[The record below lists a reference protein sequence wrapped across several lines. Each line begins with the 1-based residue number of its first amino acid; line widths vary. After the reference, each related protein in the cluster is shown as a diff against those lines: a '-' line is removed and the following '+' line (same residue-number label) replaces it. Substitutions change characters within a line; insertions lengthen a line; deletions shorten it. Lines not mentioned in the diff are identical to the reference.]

1 MSVSIT
7 LSNVALPSNCYSG
20 VHYISGLGAI
30 EELDFDVH
38 VPLFKGHN
46 EIKPFKTFVTF
57 QSDNETFEGRVVG
70 KDVSQENDGTI
81 RIICEGTQGYLKDSW
96 VFPGSKD
103 PDDEEEGQTDETAEA
118 DSEEQHANV
127 GDIYTVPGGGRWYK
141 HRTKV
146 TTPPNNSKKFDLA
159 YPRAG
164 LYFSTIVNALKDAHN
179 AFVESRYRITTVMM
193 NDCSNLILQHD
204 LSLAGSTCYDA
215 MDSIATEFKIE
226 WYMKGH
232 VLYCKKKFGTVKGD
246 LKTGLNLNTVSKT
259 EDARDI
265 YTAILPLGGVG
276 YDEKRLSLCSS
287 PCNKFSPGSISGGTL
302 RGYSNI
308 KIGARSRPYIVN
320 EELQRIYGLRIK
332 LSLHDDIVVNDET
345 EYKACRDELLSQAMV
360 ECQDLANQV
369 IQVSASA
376 FDFANST
383 IGGPGPELTVFDYY
397 HVIDYVTGI
406 DMILRLVGKDTN
418 YDDILNPSLTFSLDD
433 RKNSVEPVVMTKYLQ
448 PIDTPGLYD

>member
-1 MSVSIT
+1 MSMTLT
-7 LSNVALPSNCYSG
+7 LSNVALPSGCYSG
-20 VHYISGLGAI
+20 VHYITGLDSI

-46 EIKPFKTFVTF
+46 EIKPFKTFVQF
-57 QSDNETFEGRVVG
+57 QCGNDTFEGRVVG
-70 KDVSQENDGTI
+70 RDISQESDGI
-81 RIICEGTQGYLKDSW
+81 VRIICEGTQGYLKDSW

-103 PDDEEEGQTDETAEA
+103 PADEEEGQPDETAEA
-118 DSEEQHANV
+118 DSEEQVGNI
-127 GDIYTVPGGGRWYK
+127 GDIYTMPGKGRWYK

-164 LYFSTIVNALKDAHN
+164 LYFSTIVNGLKNAHN
-179 AFVESRYRITTVMM
+179 AFVDSQFRIITVMM

-204 LSLAGSTCYDA
+204 LTLAGSNCYEA
-215 MDSIATEFKIE
+215 MDTIAKEFKIE

-232 VLYCKKKFGTVKGD
+232 VLYCKRKFGTLKGD
-246 LKTGLNLNTVSKT
+246 LKTGLNLNSISKT

-287 PCNKFSPGSISGGTL
+287 PCNQFAAGSVSGGSL
-302 RGYSNI
+302 KGYANMA
-308 KIGARSRPYIVN
+308 IGSRSRPYIKN
-320 EELQRIYGLRIK
+320 DELVRIYGLRIK
-332 LSLHDDIVVNDET
+332 LTLHDDIVVNEAS
-345 EYKACRDELLSQAMV
+345 EYKACRDELMSQAMV
-360 ECQDLANQV
+360 ECEDLANQV

-376 FDFANST
+376 FDFHNSP
-383 IGGPGPELTVFDYY
+383 IGGPGPELTVFNYY
-397 HVIDYVTGI
+397 HVTDYITGT

-433 RKNSVEPVVMTKYLQ
+433 RKKSVEPVTMAKSITIQ
-448 PIDTPGLYD
+448 